1 MTDCWLA
8 SIGWFLVGAGAAL
21 AALNLIPAR
30 WRWRVRPR
38 GGESR

>member
-21 AALNLIPAR
+21 AALNLIPAG
-30 WRWRVRPR
+30 WRARPR
-38 GGESR
+38 AGESR

>member
-8 SIGWFLVGAGAAL
+8 SIGWFLVGAGAAV
-21 AALNLIPAR
+21 AALEMIPAR
-30 WRWRVRPR
+30 WRSRTR

>member
-8 SIGWFLVGAGAAL
+8 SIGWFLVGAGAAV
-21 AALNLIPAR
+21 AALELIPAR
-30 WRWRVRPR
+30 WRPRTR